1 MKYPMR
7 IEILC
12 TGDEILTGK
21 TINTNYGYMAR
32 RLVEVGLDVCWG
44 TTVGDDRESLLEAFR
59 QAAVRADAVIVNGGL
74 GPTVDDLS
82 QEMAAQAAGV
92 ELVLHEAWL
101 ARMEEFYRRRNRV
114 MPPNNRKQAMLP
126 SNAEFIDN
134 PVGTACG
141 FAVTIDNARFFF
153 TPGVPR
159 EMRRMIDE
167 QVIPRLLKLGGVP
180 GVSKVKRF
188 HSFGIGESRADQ
200 MLDGIE
206 ALAPG
211 GGVKLGFQ
219 AHYPELET
227 KLAARGVDAADLARK
242 LAPVEAE
249 VRRRLGNFIV
259 AEDDQTLESVV
270 LAALR
275 CKGGTLALAE
285 TFTGGTIATRLT
297 PADSADELFRRGVVA
312 RDLGQLCA
320 TIGMAPGA
328 EGGGVSPAGA
338 AVVAAALREKSGSS
352 HALAVLIA
360 VDKGADGIELG
371 GTICIGI
378 ADGGAPVSR
387 QARMFG
393 GRDWIR
399 LGASEMALDCLRRH
413 LLGLPVD
420 EQVDFER
427 R

>member
-1 MKYPMR
+1 MR

-12 TGDEILTGK
+12 TGDEILTG
-21 TINTNYGYMAR
+21 TTSNTNYGHIAR
-32 RLVEVGLDVCWG
+32 RLVEVGLDPYWG
-44 TTVGDDRESLLEAFR
+44 TTVGDDRDALLTAFR
-59 QAAVRADAVIVNGGL
+59 QAAARADAVIVNGGL

-82 QEMAAQAAGV
+82 QEVAAQAAGV

-126 SNAEFIDN
+126 SSAEFIDN

-141 FAVTIDNARFFF
+141 FAVTIGKARFFF

-159 EMRRMIDE
+159 EMRRMIDD
-167 QVIPRLLKLGGVP
+167 QVIPRLLQLGGVQ
-180 GVSKVKRF
+180 GVTRVKRF
-188 HSFGIGESRADQ
+188 HSFGVGESRADQ

-206 ALAPG
+206 SLAPG

-227 KLAARGVDAADLARK
+227 KLAVRGADAADIERK

-259 AEDDQTLESVV
+259 AEDDQTLEGVV
-270 LAALR
+270 LAELR
-275 CKGGTLALAE
+275 ERGGMLSLAE
-285 TFTGGTIATRLT
+285 MFTSGTIATRLA
-297 PADSADELFRRGVVA
+297 PAEGAETLFRRGVVA
-312 RDLGQLCA
+312 RDLAQLCA
-320 TIGMAPGA
+320 AVGLASGMDI
-328 EGGGVSPAGA
+328 GGVTPASAA
-338 AVVAAALREKSGSS
+338 AVASALRDKSGSS
-352 HALAVLIA
+352 HALAVLVA
-360 VDKGADGIELG
+360 LDEGADRIELG
-371 GTICIGI
+371 GTICVGI

-399 LGASEMALDCLRRH
+399 LGATELALDCLRRH

-420 EQVDFER
+420 EQIDFER